1 MLRALLKTVSYYM
14 AGTIRKSIL
23 ADYYMRVLFKT
34 TGESGMKLT
43 AAFNPTRR
51 TVDILAEKV

>member
-1 MLRALLKTVSYYM
+1 MLKTVSYYM